1 MLEMRKLRNEWVH
14 MAYTEN
20 GALTYRT
27 TGSACLDLFGTIGAM
42 RNAKEEEICVRFL
55 KAYLEDP
62 DLAMKILF
70 FARDVRGGMGERR
83 VFRVILRFLAG
94 LEPRAVEK
102 NLALIP
108 EYGRYD
114 DLLCLMGTPCEK
126 AVLRYIRRQLAADKK
141 ALAQGG
147 QVSLLAKWLPSA
159 NAFSRRTVALARQMA
174 RGLGMRQAQYRRTL
188 STLRAAGM
196 RPRFYWKPIP
206 WRWAGGWP

>member
-14 MAYTEN
+14 MAYMEN
-20 GALTYRT
+20 GAPTYRT

-42 RNAKEEEICVRFL
+42 QNAKEEEICVRFL
-55 KAYLEDP
+55 EAYLEDP

-94 LEPRAVEK
+94 LEPRTVEK
-102 NLALIP
+102 NLDLIP

-126 AVLRYIRRQLAADKK
+126 AALKYIRRQLAADKK
-141 ALAQGG
+141 ALGQGS
-147 QVSLLAKWLPSA
+147 QVSQLTKWPPSVNPSSHRTVLLAKP
-159 NAFSRRTVALARQMA
+159 VV
-174 RGLGMRQAQYRRTL
+174 RGLGMSRARYRRAL
-188 STLRAAGM
+188 STLR
-196 RPRFYWKPIP
+196 RRTSWKT
-206 WRWAGGWP
+206 G